1 MKRTFHRYPLVLLLP
16 IIFLLWQLITKYGLV
31 GKSLLASPEEVFAI
45 LVRGLTPASG
55 GDAIYSHALDT
66 LGRALSGWS
75 ISVVCGL
82 LLGTL
87 LGMSSLTYRSSEPI
101 LEFVRAVP
109 PIMFFP
115 LFLVAFD
122 FGSPAYIWT
131 IAVGCL
137 PIMTLSVSRGIQNL
151 DRSRLELLR
160 THGVARPLRG
170 LASIIE
176 ILPSALFGS
185 RLTLSLSL
193 IISVVTEM
201 VFSPKTGFALGALA
215 KDSQISF
222 ETAKFYACILI
233 LGAFGYLMNVL
244 IRQAE
249 WWLSGELR
257 QAN

>member
-1 MKRTFHRYPLVLLLP
+1 M
-16 IIFLLWQLITKYGLV
+16 
-31 GKSLLASPEEVFAI
+31 
-45 LVRGLTPASG
+45 
-55 GDAIYSHALDT
+55 
-66 LGRALSGWS
+66 
-75 ISVVCGL
+75 VCGL
-82 LLGTL
+82 VLGAL
-87 LGMSSLTYRSSEPI
+87 LGMSSLTYRSSEPV

-122 FGSPAYIWT
+122 FGSPAYVWT
-131 IAVGCL
+131 IALGCL
-137 PIMTLSVSRGIQNL
+137 PVMTLSVSRGIQNL
-151 DRSRLELLR
+151 DHSRLELLK
-160 THGVARPLRG
+160 THGVSPLFRG
-170 LASIIE
+170 FASVIE
-176 ILPSALFGS
+176 ILPSALFGA

-201 VFSPKTGFALGALA
+201 VFSPKTGYALGALA

-222 ETAKFYACILI
+222 ETAKFYACIFL
-233 LGAFGYLMNVL
+233 LGAFGYLMNAL